1 MSKLNKIK
9 HYIDKYGWYRPMIY
23 VKQKGIR
30 NLVDRVIKGS
40 DEKRYNIWAQK
51 HQVTSEV
58 LEKQKNV
65 SFNKNPK
72 ISLIVACYNTPI
84 HFLEEMIESVMNQS
98 YEKWEL
104 CIADGSENSDVKSY
118 IEGHYLDNKKIKYK
132 YLNENK
138 GISDNMNEAIKL
150 STGDYI
156 GFFDHDDTLTLDAL
170 YEMVKTINAHDDAYF
185 IYSDEDKIDE
195 TSQYFFYPN
204 FKPDFNN
211 GLLLSNNYICHFLV
225 FKRELLDSVGLLR
238 KEYDGAQD
246 YDFVL
251 RCMHYL
257 KGKGMYHIPKILYHW
272 RSHAGSTAGNAE
284 SKTWAFDA
292 GVKSLED
299 YYRQEDIDAKV
310 MNGVVPGFYKTKYVT
325 RGEPLI
331 SCILIGHNLYKHN
344 VLSML
349 ENQTYKN
356 YEIIIVTDHDIQCD
370 HAKIIRSHHKNK
382 FIMAN
387 EGAKHAS
394 GDYLLFLEDS
404 TQIESNDY
412 IEQLLGAA
420 QFDDVGCAG
429 SRIYSKHDA
438 IRHAGVV
445 TGFNHSVGCV
455 FEDYPKEGLGYNGYI
470 QIMRDYSAVVM
481 NGMMVKKSI
490 FDEAEGFNEQ
500 LKTTADVDF
509 CLRVRG
515 RCVYVPDAKLKDD
528 QYYYHNVTNKEK
540 NHYKNKD
547 KDPNYNPHLS
557 LKKHHDFQ
565 LDEHQ

>member
-1 MSKLNKIK
+1 MSKINKIK
-9 HYIDKYGWYRPMIY
+9 HYIDKYGWSRPFIY
-23 VKQKGIR
+23 IKQKGIG
-30 NLVDRVIKGS
+30 NIVNRVVKGS
-40 DEKRYNIWAQK
+40 EEKRHNAWAQK
-51 HQVTSEV
+51 HQITTEE
-58 LEKQKNV
+58 LEEQKKT

-84 HFLEEMIESVMNQS
+84 HFLEEMIESVLNQS
-98 YEKWEL
+98 YSHWEL
-104 CIADGSENSDVKSY
+104 CIADGSDHDDVKTY
-118 IEGHYLDNKKIKYK
+118 IESHYSNHEQIKYK

-138 GISDNMNEAIKL
+138 GISENMNEAMKL
-150 STGDYI
+150 ATGDYI

-170 YEMVKTINAHDDAYF
+170 YEMVKMINAHDDAYF

-195 TSQYFFYPN
+195 TSHYFFYPN
-204 FKPDFNN
+204 FKPDFNK

-225 FKRELLDSVGLLR
+225 FKRELLESVGMLR
-238 KEYDGAQD
+238 KEHDGAQD

-292 GVKSLED
+292 GVKALED

-310 MNGVVPGFYKTKYVT
+310 MNGVVPGFYKTKYIVK
-325 RGEPLI
+325 GKPLI
-331 SCILIGHNLYKHN
+331 SCILIWHNKYKYDI
-344 VLSML
+344 LKIL
-349 ENQTYKN
+349 ERQTYQN
-356 YEIIIVTDHDIQCD
+356 CEIIIVIDQDIQVD
-370 HAKIIRSHHKNK
+370 HSKVIISHHKNK
-382 FIMAN
+382 FMMAN
-387 EGAKHAS
+387 EGARHAN

-404 TQIESNDY
+404 AEIETNDY
-412 IEQLLGAA
+412 IEQLLGVA
-420 QFDDVGCAG
+420 QSSDVACAG
-429 SRIYSKHDA
+429 SLICSKHNA

-445 TGFNHSVGCV
+445 TGLHHSVGCV

-500 LKTTADVDF
+500 LKMTADVDF
-509 CLRVRG
+509 CLRAHG
-515 RCVYVPDAKLKDD
+515 RCVYVPDAQLKDD
-528 QYYYHNVTNKEK
+528 QYYDHNISSKEK
-540 NHYKNKD
+540 NHYKGLER
-547 KDPNYNPHLS
+547 DPNYNPHLS
-557 LKKHHDFQ
+557 LEKHHDFQ